1 MTPKDVKKRGQY
13 LLAFDGS
20 EHARAAV
27 SFLHDFII
35 QQGEKTKSS
44 IVLLAVFTPRQ
55 IGDLTP
61 LEQAL
66 DQTYMF
72 FKEKGIRARPELVL
86 GYPGEKI
93 LEYTEKLNPK
103 MIVVGAKGLRATLGI
118 LLGGVAQEV
127 VESAPCPV
135 MVIRAPYQVF
145 QRILLVA
152 DGSPYSRLA
161 MDHFTK
167 FHLAATTRIDIMNVL
182 PPIPIKPVPDFIT
195 HSWPAGPE
203 VIPQFTPELTEEE
216 SAFLREEEKEGQK
229 ILDEAL
235 SLFQKKGSKVQ
246 LSQILVRGDTASEI
260 IQYAKENR
268 VDLIVT
274 GSQSLGAIRSML
286 LGSVTRKLV
295 HYAHCSVLVVK
306 QC

>member
-1 MTPKDVKKRGQY
+1 MTPKVIKKRGQY
-13 LLAFDGS
+13 ILAFDGS

-27 SFLHDFII
+27 SFIQDFII
-35 QQGEKTKSS
+35 QQGEKNKSTV
-44 IVLLAVFTPRQ
+44 VLLAVFTPRQ

-66 DQTYMF
+66 DQTHVF
-72 FKEKGIRARPELVL
+72 FKDKGIRSKPELVL
-86 GYPGEKI
+86 GYAGEKI
-93 LEYTEKLNPK
+93 LEYAEELNPK

-127 VESAPCPV
+127 VESAQCPV

-152 DGSPYSRLA
+152 DGSTYSQKA
-161 MDHFTK
+161 IEYVAK
-167 FHLAATTRIDIMNVL
+167 FHLTPLASIDIINVL

-203 VIPQFTPELTEEE
+203 VIPQFTPEMSEEE

-229 ILDEAL
+229 ILDGAQRL
-235 SLFQKKGSKVQ
+235 LQKKGKPVQ
-246 LSQILVRGDTASEI
+246 INQVLVRGDAASEI
-260 IQYAKENR
+260 IQYAKDNKI
-268 VDLIVT
+268 DLIVT
-274 GSQSLGAIRSML
+274 GSRGMGAIRSIL

-295 HYAHCSVLVVK
+295 HYANSSVLVVK
-306 QC
+306 